1 MSEVRSNLHYAP
13 THEWLDVRE
22 PGVATIGVSDFAQS
36 QLGDLVY
43 VELPEVGTAIIAGSE
58 CAVIES
64 VKAAGDIYS
73 PVSGEIAEVN
83 EGLVDNPEL
92 ISDLPYEDGW
102 LFKVKMS
109 DEGEIEQMLDAEQY
123 QLQIEE
129 SE

>member
-1 MSEVRSNLHYAP
+1 MSEVRSNLRYAS
-13 THEWLDVRE
+13 THEWLDVQE

-43 VELPEVGTAIIAGSE
+43 VELPEVGASIAAGSE

-73 PVSGEIAEVN
+73 PVSGEIVAIN
-83 EGLVDNPEL
+83 EGLIDNPEL

-102 LFKVKMS
+102 LFKVQMS
-109 DEGEIEQMLDAEQY
+109 DNDEVEQMLDAEQY